1 MADKIRP
8 GSPSS
13 MTDTPER
20 SFKVVALYWIVTVAI
35 VLLLNMPGFRD
46 YVGAD
51 NDDTMRLVQVRDLLA
66 GQSWFDLHQY
76 RLGLE
81 GGTLMHWSRL
91 VDLPIALL
99 IKLFSLVLPT
109 IQAEAVALTLWP
121 LLLSL
126 PLMACMAIAAR
137 RLDDRIA
144 MHVALMLTSV
154 FVITGSRFLPGSID
168 HHNLQAL
175 IVAVI
180 AAGLLDTHVRAGN
193 YVAVGIACAFAMAI
207 GAETAPL
214 IAVVCAIVAS
224 LWALY
229 GAAFTSAVRA
239 FSLSLLVS
247 LTLLFVA
254 TTSPSHYG
262 MVTCDSLSIGY
273 YAILATGAAGLFVAS
288 FLPAN
293 LGLVGRCIV
302 LAAIGLLVAGSAI
315 LVAPQCLQNPLNDL
329 DPLLHTFWLSGVVE
343 ARSLLQQ
350 MYEEPATV
358 GAFYAAGVFAAAV
371 CVFRILD
378 KDRVIQHAILL
389 AMLCI
394 CLLVSVVQVRGSLF
408 TNLLA
413 IIPLSSLIGQL
424 RQKNNDE
431 PENLGAGL
439 LFALS
444 ALLAVP
450 SVWALGGVL
459 FVEGTAGVSTRLKE
473 MFVST
478 PPSTGGAACAT
489 SAAFAALAKQPAGTV
504 SAPSDLGADI
514 LRYTHHRVLTGPYH
528 RNQAGMLTELHI
540 GLSTPKEAPA
550 FLRGGNVKLLIFCFE
565 GQTERIAMSKP
576 DGLYAA
582 LGAGTVPPYLVP
594 VPIDGPSAMKLF
606 RVVLP

>member
-8 GSPSS
+8 GNSS
-13 MTDTPER
+13 SGAQVPER
-20 SFKVVALYWIVTVAI
+20 HLRVIVLYWIITVAI

-46 YVGAD
+46 YVGSD

-66 GQSWFDLHQY
+66 GQSWFDLNQY

-99 IKLFSLVLPT
+99 IAFFSLFFSAL
-109 IQAEAVALTLWP
+109 QAEAVALTLWP

-126 PLMACMAIAAR
+126 PLMACMAIAVR

-144 MHVALMLTSV
+144 MHVALMLTAV

-168 HHNLQAL
+168 HHNLQAV
-175 IVAVI
+175 IVAAI
-180 AAGLLDTHVRAGN
+180 AAGLLDTRLRIGS
-193 YVAVGIACAFAMAI
+193 YVAVGVACAFAMAI

-214 IAVVCAIVAS
+214 IAVVCAIIAC
-224 LWALY
+224 LWVFH
-229 GAAFTSAVRA
+229 GARLNSAVRA
-239 FSLSLLVS
+239 FSLALLVS

-254 TTSPSHYG
+254 TIPPSQYG
-262 MVTCDSLSIGY
+262 LVTCDSLSVGY
-273 YAILATGAAGLFVAS
+273 YAILATGAAGLFIAS
-288 FLPAN
+288 FLPAG
-293 LGLVGRCIV
+293 LGHFGRWLT
-302 LAAIGLLVAGSAI
+302 LAVIGILVASSAVI
-315 LVAPQCLQNPLNDL
+315 VAPQCLQNPLNEL
-329 DPLLHTFWLSGVVE
+329 DPLLHEFWLSGVVE
-343 ARSLLQQ
+343 ARSLWQQ
-350 MYEEPATV
+350 LHEEVATV

-459 FVEGTAGVSTRLKE
+459 VVEGTAGVSTRLKE

-540 GLSTPKEAPA
+540 GLSTPKEAAA

-606 RVVLP
+606 HVVLP

>member
-1 MADKIRP
+1 MADQIRP
-8 GSPSS
+8 GAPP
-13 MTDTPER
+13 TATQIPER
-20 SFKVVALYWIVTVAI
+20 NHRLVVLYWIATVVV

-46 YVGAD
+46 YVGSD
-51 NDDTMRLVQVRDLLA
+51 NDDAMRLVQVRDLLA
-66 GQSWFDLHQY
+66 GQPWFDLHQY

-99 IKLFSLVLPT
+99 IAFFSQFLPAL
-109 IQAEAVALTLWP
+109 QAEAVALTLWP

-154 FVITGSRFLPGSID
+154 FIITGSRFLPGSID
-168 HHNLQAL
+168 HHNVQAL
-175 IVAVI
+175 IVAAI
-180 AAGLLDTHVRAGN
+180 AAGLLDMRFRVGSF
-193 YVAVGIACAFAMAI
+193 VAVGVACAFAMAI

-214 IAVVCAIVAS
+214 IAMVCAIVAC
-224 LWALY
+224 LWALH
-229 GAAFTSAVRA
+229 GVQFQAAARA
-239 FSLSLLVS
+239 FSLSLLFS

-254 TTSPSHYG
+254 TTPSAQYG
-262 MVTCDSLSIGY
+262 LVACDNLSIGY
-273 YAILATGAAGLFVAS
+273 YIILSTGAAGLFLAS
-288 FLPAN
+288 FLP
-293 LGLVGRCIV
+293 VGMSAVARWMT
-302 LAAIGLLVAGSAI
+302 LAAIGVLVACAAL
-315 LVAPQCLQNPLNDL
+315 LVAPQCLQNPLNEL
-329 DPLLHTFWLSGVVE
+329 DPLLHRFWLSGVVE

-350 MYEEPATV
+350 MHEEPATV
-358 GAFYAAGVFAAAV
+358 GAFYAAGFFAAVV
-371 CVFRILD
+371 CVFRIID
-378 KDRVIQHAILL
+378 GDRVTQHAILL
-389 AMLCI
+389 AMLSTS
-394 CLLVSVVQVRGSLF
+394 LLVTVVQVRGSF
-408 TNLLA
+408 FANLLA

-431 PENLGAGL
+431 PQNLGAGL
-439 LFALS
+439 LFTLS
-444 ALLAVP
+444 ALFAVP

-459 FVEGTAGVSTRLKE
+459 VVEGTAGVSTRLKE

-489 SAAFAALAKQPAGTV
+489 SAAFEALAKQPAGTV
-504 SAPSDLGADI
+504 SAPSDFGADI

-540 GLSTPKEAPA
+540 GLSTPQEAPA
-550 FLRGGNVKLLIFCFE
+550 FLRGGNVSLLIFCYE

-582 LGAGTVPPYLVP
+582 LAAGKVPPYLVP
-594 VPIDGPSAMKLF
+594 VPIDGPSSMQLF